1 MKANLI
7 RILLLSSIL
16 ILTAGIPITRA
27 AEPYRVGAIFSIT
40 GPPAWLG
47 EPERDTARMIAD
59 EINAAGGINGHP
71 LELIIEDDA
80 GEEAK
85 SVLAAK
91 KLIDK
96 DKVAA
101 IIGPSTSGASMAVKK
116 IANEKEVP
124 LISCAAAVTICTP
137 LADSRWVFKT
147 PQSDTHAAQKLF
159 DHMKGK
165 GITKVAIIT
174 VSNGFGDSGRKELLA
189 AAPAFGITV
198 VADERYGQ
206 GDTDM
211 TAQLTKI
218 KGSGAQALVNWSIGP
233 PQVIVTKNV
242 QQLGIKIPFYQSHG
256 WGNTKNIEQAGAAA
270 EGVLAVLGRL
280 MVADGLP
287 DGHVQKKVLTTYK
300 KSYETKFKKDVSTF
314 GGHAWDALYLVVDA
328 LQTSGADRAKIRNF
342 IETKKGFVGTGGVFN
357 FSPDDHNGLTK
368 DAFEILVVKN
378 GKFALAD

>member
-1 MKANLI
+1 MFG
-7 RILLLSSIL
+7 RIASLFGVGMLLVATTFGVSN
-16 ILTAGIPITRA
+16 A
-27 AEPYRVGAIFSIT
+27 AEPYRIGAVFAVT
-40 GPPAWLG
+40 GPSAWLG
-47 EPERDTARMIAD
+47 EPERDTAKMVVD

-71 LELIIEDDA
+71 IELIIEDDA

-85 SVLAAK
+85 SVLAVK
-91 KLIDK
+91 KLIDR
-96 DKVAA
+96 DKVLA
-101 IIGPSTSGASMAVKK
+101 IIGPSTSGTSMAVKGV
-116 IANEKEVP
+116 AEEKAVP
-124 LISCAAAVTICTP
+124 LISCAAAVTITQP
-137 LADSRWVFKT
+137 QARWVFKVA
-147 PQSDTHAAQKLF
+147 PSDSHAAQKLF

-256 WGNTKNIEQAGAAA
+256 WGNTKNIEQAGSAA
-270 EGVLAVLGRL
+270 EGVLSALGRIL
-280 MVADGLP
+280 VANALP
-287 DGHVQKKVLTTYK
+287 ESHPQKKALTACK
-300 KSYETKFKKDVSTF
+300 KSYEGKFKKEASTF
-314 GGHAWDALYLVVDA
+314 AGHAWDATYLVADA
-328 LQTSGADRAKIRNF
+328 LKAAGADRAKIRDH
-342 IETKKGFVGTGGVFN
+342 IENRKGYVGTYGIFN
-357 FSPDDHNGLTK
+357 YSAEDHCGLDK
-368 DAFEILVVKN
+368 DAFEILVVKDA
-378 GKFALAD
+378 KFALNP